1 MSTIIGT
8 VVSKKTPKT
17 AVVVLVRQH
26 VHPLY
31 KKISNREKRLLVHVE
46 DESIAEND
54 KVKIAQSKPY
64 SKHKHYKI
72 VGKV

>member
-1 MSTIIGT
+1 MSTIIAT
-8 VVSKKTPKT
+8 VISKKTPKT
-17 AVVVLVRQH
+17 AVVALVRQH

-31 KKISNREKRLLVHVE
+31 KKISNREKRLLVHME
-46 DESIAEND
+46 DDSITEND

-72 VGKV
+72 IAKV